1 VAEANKCLFER
12 RFFSLFFS
20 FFDATDIFCTVT
32 EQNNKPFFYMS
43 QIQGE
48 EEIGH

>member
-1 VAEANKCLFER
+1 MKVFLNDFSFLF
-12 RFFSLFFS
+12 FFLFS
-20 FFDATDIFCTVT
+20 FFYATDIF
-32 EQNNKPFFYMS
+32 EQKKNEITSFFYMS